1 MPTNKARFA
10 LLLPLVSFGA
20 TSEYLASNFVLN
32 VLLPWSTVAI
42 GVTKR
47 KLVTC
52 VNTKQGLHYRSLL
65 FIRDGPLENLW
76 EAGWV
81 KYKENMCAREY

>member
-10 LLLPLVSFGA
+10 LLLPVVSFGA
-20 TSEYLASNFVLN
+20 TSEYPASNFVLN

-42 GVTKR
+42 SVIKR

-52 VNTKQGLHYRSLL
+52 VNTKQGLHSFHFVIHIL
-65 FIRDGPLENLW
+65 
-76 EAGWV
+76 
-81 KYKENMCAREY
+81 